1 MDLKSA
7 SSTPLNESLR
17 SKLDRC
23 NQKKLQRKL
32 QKSINKEEPKFHYS
46 VARIKYY
53 KKEARSQPNYIINHP
68 NNETSLLATNIR
80 EMDQHFAEISKL
92 LTKYEIT
99 EVSENL
105 NEKNIPKA
113 TNSSIKT
120 LQNAKVSEI
129 DHYFAKISQILT
141 STKFTETFGSIEIPE
156 NLKEL

>member
-1 MDLKSA
+1 MDFKSA
-7 SSTPLNESLR
+7 SSAPLKKSLK
-17 SKLDRC
+17 SIMDRL

-32 QKSINKEEPKFHYS
+32 QKSINKGESKFQYT
-46 VARIKYY
+46 VTYKYY

-68 NNETSLLATNIR
+68 NNETSLLANNIR

-105 NEKNIPKA
+105 NEKDIPKA

-120 LQNAKVSEI
+120 LQNVKVSEM

-141 STKFTETFGSIEIPE
+141 STKFTEAFGSIEIPE